1 MQAVKQWFLQL
12 SERERVL
19 VLAASGVSLIV
30 LFYYLLWAPLNNALD
45 TQHAGLEADRKLLVW
60 VQEQSSRAKLLQS
73 TGQVTRFSG
82 SLTQLVNQ
90 TTRSANISVSRLQP
104 QDDELQVWIDEV
116 PFNALMQW
124 LADLEQRGVV
134 ILQSDFSET
143 NKDGLVQVR
152 RLQLGKG

>member
-1 MQAVKQWFLQL
+1 MQGLKKWFLQL

-19 VLAASGVSLIV
+19 VLAASAVSIVV
-30 LFYYLLWAPLNNALD
+30 LFYYLVWSPLHQAVDRQTSALVND
-45 TQHAGLEADRKLLVW
+45 EKLLVW
-60 VQEQSSRAKLLQS
+60 VKEQSSRAQMLNS
-73 TGQVTRFSG
+73 AGQITRYTG

-90 TTRSANISVSRLQP
+90 TTRAANISVSRLQP
-104 QDDELQVWIDEV
+104 QDEELQVWIDQV
-116 PFNALMQW
+116 PFNALMLW

-143 NKDGLVQVR
+143 NEDGLVQVR

>member
-12 SERERVL
+12 TERERIL
-19 VLAASGVSLIV
+19 VVAASLVTLLV
-30 LFYYLLWAPLNNALD
+30 LFYYLLWSPLNQALES
-45 TQHAGLEADRKLLVW
+45 QSAGLENDRKLLVW
-60 VQEQSSRAKLLQS
+60 VQEQASRAQMLKS
-73 TGQVTRFSG
+73 SGQINTFSG

-104 QDDELQVWIDEV
+104 QDEELQVWIDQV
-116 PFNALMQW
+116 PFNALMSW

-143 NKDGLVQVR
+143 NEDGFVQVR
-152 RLQLGKG
+152 RLQLGKQ